1 MAELTGSKQTGSNP
15 AGASAHSSAS
25 LGSAHSLTGDMT
37 ESMKEA
43 YVTVQKKAQ
52 EAVVTSEDFIRARPI
67 RVVLGAAA
75 VGFLAGF
82 LSRRKH

>member
-1 MAELTGSKQTGSNP
+1 MAELTGSKQTGSIP
-15 AGASAHSSAS
+15 AGASAHSSS

-37 ESMKEA
+37 EGLKEA

-52 EAVVTSEDFIRARPI
+52 EAVVTSEDFIRAAPI